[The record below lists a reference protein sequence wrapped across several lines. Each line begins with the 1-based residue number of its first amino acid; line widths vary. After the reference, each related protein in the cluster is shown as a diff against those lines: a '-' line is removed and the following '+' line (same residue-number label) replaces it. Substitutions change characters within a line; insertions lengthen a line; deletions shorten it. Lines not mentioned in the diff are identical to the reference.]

1 MIIDKIHI
9 AKFHGF
15 NDVGFSLGNNIT
27 IIAGQNATQ
36 KSTLLGLM
44 SQPFTINKESD
55 LYGEK
60 PLCGGTYK
68 SGFSDK
74 FKLSPPVY
82 DKAGDHEWTL
92 SFLTGDEPYTVIS
105 IWRDQKKTD
114 ALRFWKK
121 GSRDKGTGYLPYP
134 VIFLSLKRLIPLAE
148 ESTYHIKSDVSLDEK
163 ELELFKSYHNDILY
177 CFDNIIDAKIIDS
190 PNKTTLGLSAD
201 KYDWMQN
208 SAGQDNVGKILLA
221 LLSFRRLKE
230 NHKKSY
236 KGGLLFIDELDATMY
251 PGSQR
256 KLLQVLREYSTR
268 YNIQVVFTTHSL
280 TLLKQGYDMMLEA
293 NAIPNTANSIQII
306 YLEKKDGII
315 CIEEKFPYAAVENR
329 LQNTT
334 APKKKEQKV
343 TLYTE
348 DVEAVQVTK
357 ALLAGTGAISRIE
370 FSKCKFGN
378 GNLINLM
385 QSKLP
390 FFLYPE
396 SIIIFD
402 GDVKEDKNAIIN
414 LKKIKRTPNWLF
426 LPSELSPERLIARY
440 LNGLS
445 DFSPLWVSIDPD
457 YNRKVCF
464 DKYKFGKIMSD
475 RNVAKLWFQQQS
487 NEYSGWCAKIIKHW
501 RLASD
506 ENKTIT
512 KEFVQSFVDLFNNIA
527 GELRLQPIKYKRK

>member
-105 IWRDQKKTD
+105 MWRDQKKTD

-293 NAIPNTANSIQII
+293 NAIPQ
-306 YLEKKDGII
+306 Y
-315 CIEEKFPYAAVENR
+315 
-329 LQNTT
+329 
-334 APKKKEQKV
+334 
-343 TLYTE
+343 
-348 DVEAVQVTK
+348 
-357 ALLAGTGAISRIE
+357 
-370 FSKCKFGN
+370 SK
-378 GNLINLM
+378 
-385 QSKLP
+385 
-390 FFLYPE
+390 
-396 SIIIFD
+396 
-402 GDVKEDKNAIIN
+402 
-414 LKKIKRTPNWLF
+414 
-426 LPSELSPERLIARY
+426 
-440 LNGLS
+440 
-445 DFSPLWVSIDPD
+445 
-457 YNRKVCF
+457 
-464 DKYKFGKIMSD
+464 
-475 RNVAKLWFQQQS
+475 
-487 NEYSGWCAKIIKHW
+487 
-501 RLASD
+501 
-506 ENKTIT
+506 
-512 KEFVQSFVDLFNNIA
+512 
-527 GELRLQPIKYKRK
+527 

>member
-15 NDVGFSLGNNIT
+15 NDVGFSLGKNIT

-82 DKAGDHEWTL
+82 DKAGEHEWTL
-92 SFLTGDEPYTVIS
+92 SFLTDDEPYTVIS
-105 IWRDQKKTD
+105 MWRDQKKTD

-134 VIFLSLKRLIPLAE
+134 VIFLSLKRLVPLAE
-148 ESTYHIKSDVSLDEK
+148 ESSYHIKSDVTLDEK
-163 ELELFKSYHNDILY
+163 ELELFKDHHNDILY

-230 NHKKSY
+230 NHKKAY

-251 PGSQR
+251 PGSQK
-256 KLLQVLREYSTR
+256 KLLQVVSILHGTIFRLYS
-268 YNIQVVFTTHSL
+268 QL
-280 TLLKQGYDMMLEA
+280 TL
-293 NAIPNTANSIQII
+293 
-306 YLEKKDGII
+306 
-315 CIEEKFPYAAVENR
+315 
-329 LQNTT
+329 
-334 APKKKEQKV
+334 
-343 TLYTE
+343 
-348 DVEAVQVTK
+348 
-357 ALLAGTGAISRIE
+357 
-370 FSKCKFGN
+370 
-378 GNLINLM
+378 
-385 QSKLP
+385 
-390 FFLYPE
+390 
-396 SIIIFD
+396 
-402 GDVKEDKNAIIN
+402 
-414 LKKIKRTPNWLF
+414 
-426 LPSELSPERLIARY
+426 
-440 LNGLS
+440 
-445 DFSPLWVSIDPD
+445 
-457 YNRKVCF
+457 
-464 DKYKFGKIMSD
+464 
-475 RNVAKLWFQQQS
+475 
-487 NEYSGWCAKIIKHW
+487 
-501 RLASD
+501 
-506 ENKTIT
+506 
-512 KEFVQSFVDLFNNIA
+512 
-527 GELRLQPIKYKRK
+527 